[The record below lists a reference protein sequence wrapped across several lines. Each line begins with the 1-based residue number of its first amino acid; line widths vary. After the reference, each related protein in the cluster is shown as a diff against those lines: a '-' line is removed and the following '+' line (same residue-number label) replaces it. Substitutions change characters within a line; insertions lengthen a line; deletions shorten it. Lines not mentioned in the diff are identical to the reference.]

1 MMNCMVRGLLYSK
14 KKGKIMKNRK
24 GTFLLALA
32 LVVSLFFLS
41 VPEAVQAAGEKVPGQ
56 TIEEFNQAGSFETG
70 LDGWNVSPTAPE
82 THQTKPAEG
91 SYAETFGMIYDFWSS
106 TAASY
111 TMTQKLTLPAGSY
124 RLTADAMG
132 NDGMQVYVYFNGK
145 VSTDCV
151 DDPGW
156 NNWQAAGDGSVFVLD
171 EETEIEAGVYVV
183 LEAGGW
189 GDVDNIILSDA
200 QGTAETGTKDITEAG
215 DSGDPGEGEDGDD
228 NDEPDSSTAVEAGIR
243 VDKIDGLSDSFI
255 GGVDVSSYIAEK
267 NSGVKYYDFEGQEL
281 DDQGFFDLLHDSG
294 VNYVRIRVWND
305 PYDENGNGYGGGN
318 NDVETAVKIGR
329 WATNAGMKVL
339 IDFHYS
345 DFWTDPGKQFAPKAW
360 AELSLEEKAD
370 ALTDFTEESLNTL
383 LGAGVDVGM
392 VQVGN
397 ETNAR
402 FCGESDWDSIC
413 TLFNA
418 GSRAVRSV
426 AESSGREILIAL
438 HFADP
443 QNGQYAGYARELA
456 EHNVDYDVFA
466 SSYYPFFHG
475 TTSNLTNV
483 LKNIADTYDKKV
495 MVAETSWATTLED
508 GDGHD
513 NQIRV
518 GNNDTRHYDFSA
530 YGQATEVRTVMQAV
544 ADVGDAGIGV
554 FYWEPAW
561 IPVNVYD
568 KDADNAEEILAAN
581 RSAWEEYG
589 SGWASSYAG
598 EYQEDA
604 ATWYGGSAMDNQA
617 MFDFYG
623 HPLESLK
630 VFSYVRTG
638 TVVADPAPASVTVE
652 DVTIE
657 EGEEFIPPAASVT
670 YNDGTTEELEVTWN
684 EEELD
689 AARRGG
695 AGVYEI
701 HGTVSDGETAMDV
714 TFTLTVAQVNY
725 LDDPSLEEG
734 SVTWNA
740 EPDGIIE
747 RLADNNAR
755 TGEYALKFYSEEAF
769 TASASRTVTLDRGTY
784 CLGAYLQGGDVGEN
798 AVFTLGVFIDG
809 TLAGQDDSAN
819 VNGWN
824 NWSNA
829 EISPI
834 DIEEDGTVVTIT
846 VTAANVAAGGW
857 GSWDDFYIH
866 RIEEAHSHDLIKVE
880 AKDASCTE
888 NGNIE
893 YYTCQS
899 CGLMFSDVE
908 GKNEISYEET
918 VIPATGHKQSEW
930 IVDSNATETAEGS
943 RHIECTVCGAIL
955 KTEKIPV
962 LEPGHQEEQIPD
974 RDTVPGQPDSAG
986 NDSTGSDNSFS
997 DGETPQTGDDADIL
1011 LRGLLP
1017 ALSLGTAAVLIFA
1030 KSIKK
1035 RRGER

>member
-1 MMNCMVRGLLYSK
+1 
-14 KKGKIMKNRK
+14 MKNRK
-24 GTFLLALA
+24 GTFLLALILA
-32 LVVSLFFLS
+32 FSLFFLS
-41 VPEAVQAAGEKVPGQ
+41 VPEAVQASGEK
-56 TIEEFNQAGSFETG
+56 
-70 LDGWNVSPTAPE
+70 
-82 THQTKPAEG
+82 K
-91 SYAETFGMIYDFWSS
+91 
-106 TAASY
+106 
-111 TMTQKLTLPAGSY
+111 
-124 RLTADAMG
+124 
-132 NDGMQVYVYFNGK
+132 
-145 VSTDCV
+145 
-151 DDPGW
+151 
-156 NNWQAAGDGSVFVLD
+156 
-171 EETEIEAGVYVV
+171 
-183 LEAGGW
+183 
-189 GDVDNIILSDA
+189 DN
-200 QGTAETGTKDITEAG
+200 E
-215 DSGDPGEGEDGDD
+215 
-228 NDEPDSSTAVEAGIR
+228 EPDISTAVEAGIR

-255 GGVDVSSYIAEK
+255 GGVDVSSYVAEK
-267 NSGVKYYDFEGQEL
+267 NSGVKYYNFEGQEL
-281 DDQGFFDLLHDSG
+281 DDQGFFDLLSDSG

-345 DFWTDPGKQFAPKAW
+345 DFWSDPGKQFAPKAW
-360 AELSLEEKAD
+360 VALPLEQKAD
-370 ALTDFTEESLNTL
+370 ALSAFTEESLNTL
-383 LGAGVDVGM
+383 LDAGVDVGM

-418 GSRAVRSV
+418 GTKAVRSA
-426 AESSGREILIAL
+426 AESRGRNILTVL
-438 HFADP
+438 HFTDP
-443 QNGQYAGYARELA
+443 QNGRYAGYARELA
-456 EHNVDYDVFA
+456 EHNVEYDVFA

-475 TTSNLTNV
+475 TTANLTNV
-483 LKNIADTYDKKV
+483 LKNIADTYGKKV

-513 NQIRV
+513 NQIRA

-568 KDADNAEEILAAN
+568 KDADHAEEILAAN

-604 ATWYGGSAMDNQA
+604 ATWFGGSAMDNQA

-638 TVVADPAPASVTVE
+638 TVVSDPAPASVTVE

-657 EGEEFIPPAASVT
+657 EGEEFTPPAASVT
-670 YNDGTTEELEVTWN
+670 YNDGTTAELEVSWN
-684 EEELD
+684 EEELY
-689 AARRGG
+689 AARTGG

-701 HGTVSDGETAMDV
+701 HGTVSDGENEVDV
-714 TFTLTVAQVNY
+714 SFTLTVSRINY

-734 SVTWNA
+734 TAAWTA
-740 EPDGIIE
+740 EPEGIIE
-747 RLADNNAR
+747 RLSDNNAR
-755 TGEYALKFYSEEAF
+755 TGEYALKFYSGRAF

-784 CLGAYLQGGDVGEN
+784 CLGAYLQGGDAGEN
-798 AVFTLGVFIDG
+798 AVFILSASIDG
-809 TLAGQDDSAN
+809 SAAGEDASAN

-846 VTAANVAAGGW
+846 VTAADVAAGGW
-857 GSWDDFYIH
+857 GSWDDFYIY
-866 RIEEAHSHDLIKVE
+866 RIEEAHSHDLAIIE

-888 NGNIE
+888 NGNIA
-893 YYTCQS
+893 YYTCRS
-899 CGLMFSDVE
+899 CGLIFSDAE
-908 GKNEISYEET
+908 GKNEISSEET
-918 VIPATGHKQSEW
+918 VIPAAGHTPGEW
-930 IVDSNATETAEGS
+930 IIDSEATETAEGS
-943 RHIECTVCGAIL
+943 RHIECTVCGEIL

-962 LEPGHQEEQIPD
+962 LEPGHQEEQNPD
-974 RDTVPGQPDSAG
+974 RDTAAGQPDSVG
-986 NDSTGSDNSFS
+986 NDSSGSDDSPS
-997 DGETPQTGDDADIL
+997 GGETPQTGDDANIL
-1011 LRGLLP
+1011 LWGLLQ
-1017 ALSLGTAAVLIFA
+1017 AVSFGSAAVLTFT
-1030 KSIKK
+1030 KSIEKK
-1035 RRGER
+1035 RRGEL

>member
-1 MMNCMVRGLLYSK
+1 
-14 KKGKIMKNRK
+14 MKNRK
-24 GTFLLALA
+24 GTFLLALILA
-32 LVVSLFFLS
+32 FSLFFLS
-41 VPEAVQAAGEKVPGQ
+41 APEAVQAAGEK
-56 TIEEFNQAGSFETG
+56 
-70 LDGWNVSPTAPE
+70 
-82 THQTKPAEG
+82 K
-91 SYAETFGMIYDFWSS
+91 
-106 TAASY
+106 
-111 TMTQKLTLPAGSY
+111 
-124 RLTADAMG
+124 
-132 NDGMQVYVYFNGK
+132 
-145 VSTDCV
+145 
-151 DDPGW
+151 
-156 NNWQAAGDGSVFVLD
+156 
-171 EETEIEAGVYVV
+171 
-183 LEAGGW
+183 
-189 GDVDNIILSDA
+189 DN
-200 QGTAETGTKDITEAG
+200 E
-215 DSGDPGEGEDGDD
+215 
-228 NDEPDSSTAVEAGIR
+228 EPDISTAVEAGIR

-255 GGVDVSSYIAEK
+255 GGVDVSSYVAEK
-267 NSGVKYYDFEGQEL
+267 NSGVKYYNFEGQEL
-281 DDQGFFDLLHDSG
+281 DDQGFFDLLSDSG

-345 DFWTDPGKQFAPKAW
+345 DFWSDPGKQFAPKAW
-360 AELSLEEKAD
+360 VDLPLEEKAD
-370 ALTDFTEESLNTL
+370 ALSAFTEESLNTL
-383 LGAGVDVGM
+383 LDAGVDVGM

-418 GSRAVRSV
+418 GTKAVRSA
-426 AESSGREILIAL
+426 AESRGRNILTVL
-438 HFADP
+438 HFTDP
-443 QNGQYAGYARELA
+443 QNGRYAGYARELA
-456 EHNVDYDVFA
+456 EHNVEYDVFA

-475 TTSNLTNV
+475 TTANLTNV
-483 LKNIADTYDKKV
+483 LKNIADTYGKKV

-513 NQIRV
+513 NQIRA

-568 KDADNAEEILAAN
+568 KDADHAEEILAAN

-638 TVVADPAPASVTVE
+638 TVVSDPAPASVTVE

-657 EGEEFIPPAASVT
+657 EGEEFTPPAASVT
-670 YNDGTTEELEVTWN
+670 YNDGTTAELEVSWN
-684 EEELD
+684 EEELY
-689 AARRGG
+689 AARTGG

-701 HGTVSDGETAMDV
+701 HGTVSDGENEVDV
-714 TFTLTVAQVNY
+714 TFTLTVSRINY

-734 SVTWNA
+734 TAAWTA
-740 EPDGIIE
+740 EPEGIIE
-747 RLADNNAR
+747 RLSDNNAR
-755 TGEYALKFYSEEAF
+755 TGEYALKFYSGRAF

-784 CLGAYLQGGDVGEN
+784 CLGAYLQGGDAGEN
-798 AVFTLGVFIDG
+798 AVFILSASIDG
-809 TLAGQDDSAN
+809 SAAGEDASAN

-846 VTAANVAAGGW
+846 VTAADVAAGGW
-857 GSWDDFYIH
+857 GSWDDFYIY
-866 RIEEAHSHDLIKVE
+866 RIEEAHSHDLARIE

-888 NGNIE
+888 NGNIA
-893 YYTCQS
+893 YYTCRS
-899 CGLMFSDVE
+899 CGLIFSDAE
-908 GKNEISYEET
+908 GKNEISSEET
-918 VIPATGHKQSEW
+918 VIPAAGHTPGEW
-930 IVDSNATETAEGS
+930 IIDSEATETAEGS
-943 RHIECTVCGAIL
+943 RHIECTVCGEIL

-962 LEPGHQEEQIPD
+962 LEPGHQEEQNPD
-974 RDTVPGQPDSAG
+974 RDTAAGQPDSVG
-986 NDSTGSDNSFS
+986 NDSSGSDDSPS
-997 DGETPQTGDDADIL
+997 GGETPQTGDDANIL
-1011 LRGLLP
+1011 LWGLLL
-1017 ALSLGTAAVLIFA
+1017 AVSFGSAAVLTFT
-1030 KSIKK
+1030 KSIEKK
-1035 RRGER
+1035 RRGEL